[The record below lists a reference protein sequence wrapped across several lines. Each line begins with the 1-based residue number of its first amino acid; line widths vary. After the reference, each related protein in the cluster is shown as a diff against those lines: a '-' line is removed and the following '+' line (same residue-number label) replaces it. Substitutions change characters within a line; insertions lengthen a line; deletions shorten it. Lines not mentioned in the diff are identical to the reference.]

1 MEKQSAIID
10 TCVILRDTNVIV
22 RANQIGYPVITDIV
36 LRELDGLKKNI
47 DVANDA
53 KQFFRNMSLESEN
66 LQETPDG
73 IRILDGD
80 RLSKFTYKNQYVF
93 VLHRDKYKSSG
104 NNDSKIREVAK
115 DYGFQFVTADRGNK
129 IAAEAEGI
137 SSHFWEK
144 TESTQRPGSGSSRQ
158 KKPLKKVNSFKI
170 AKRPR
175 TLDDQQNTISA
186 LPGEGDKAYLSN
198 RRTSV
203 ILTKKL
209 ASGGEGVVYETS
221 RENSVAKIYHK
232 THLTK
237 IRRDKLELMISKPVK
252 HPSICWPTDILLNS
266 SGEFCGYLMPGAQG
280 VILQTS
286 VFIPP
291 LLKRKFPHW
300 TRKNLVELALQ
311 FTKAVEFL
319 NERNVLIGDIN
330 PMNVLVTDDGSK
342 IYIVDCDSFQ
352 IEDFP
357 CPVGTINFTSAD
369 IQGTDYKSFL
379 RTKSHEEFALA
390 TMIFMILMPGKPPYS
405 QEGGI
410 SQAENIK
417 SGEFPYPFGKDYRSQ
432 NIASGSWRFI
442 WSHFPYAIKE
452 AFHEAFRQ
460 KRQLSPSKWLSY
472 LSTYKSELEK
482 GWHSDAIFPTGMKIP
497 PRYSA
502 TRTCDADGC
511 NNTFDVHKDFE
522 AKAIEAGKG
531 LYCDS
536 CLRRFTLERLVHE
549 ANVNPTERGIK
560 SRKPNFRTSTTKRHQ
575 AAQKT
580 SFRKTTPK
588 KAKTSNDGSTIMGI
602 LMLVGGLLLVFTIP
616 WLVLP
621 IALAIYLFIK
631 FGKANK

>member
-1 MEKQSAIID
+1 MDKQSAIID

-22 RANQIGYPVITDIV
+22 RANQIGYPIITDVI
-36 LRELDGLKKNI
+36 LGELDGLKKNP

-53 KQFFRNMSLESEN
+53 KQFFRNMSVESEN
-66 LQETPDG
+66 LYETPDR
-73 IRILDGD
+73 IKILDGD
-80 RLSKFTYKNQYVF
+80 RLTKFTYKNQF
-93 VLHRDKYKSSG
+93 IFILHRDKYKSQG
-104 NNDSKIREVAK
+104 NNDSKIREVAR

-137 SSHFWEK
+137 SSHFWNQ
-144 TESTQRPGSGSSRQ
+144 TESTQRPDSGTSKP
-158 KKPLKKVNSFKI
+158 KKTLRKIDSFRLATKV
-170 AKRPR
+170 R
-175 TLDDQQNTISA
+175 TLDDQPTIVSA
-186 LPGEGDKAYLSN
+186 LPGEEDKAYLSN
-198 RRTSV
+198 RKTSV
-203 ILTKKL
+203 TLTKKL
-209 ASGGEGVVYETS
+209 ASGGEGIVFETN
-221 RENSVAKIYHK
+221 RKNSVAKIYHK

-252 HPSICWPTDILLNS
+252 HPSICWPTDILVNS
-266 SGEFCGYLMPGAQG
+266 SGEFCGYLMPKAQG

-291 LLKRKFPHW
+291 LLKRKFPLW
-300 TRKNLVELALQ
+300 TRKNLVEIALQ

-330 PMNVLVTDDGSK
+330 PMNILVTDEGSK

-417 SGEFPYPFGKDYRSQ
+417 SGEFPYPFGKEYRSQ

-460 KRQLSPSKWLSY
+460 KRQLSPSKWLSL
-472 LSTYKSELEK
+472 LSTYKNELEK
-482 GWHSDAIFPTGMKIP
+482 GWHSDDIFPTGMKIP
-497 PRYSA
+497 PKYSV
-502 TRTCDADGC
+502 TRTCDTDGC
-511 NNTFDVHKDFE
+511 NNIFEVHKDFE

-531 LYCDS
+531 LYCES
-536 CLRRFTLERLVHE
+536 CLRKFTLERLAHE
-549 ANVNPTERGIK
+549 ANVNPAARSQATKNSSFKINKTKNQQSVRKGIY
-560 SRKPNFRTSTTKRHQ
+560 
-575 AAQKT
+575 
-580 SFRKTTPK
+580 K
-588 KAKTSNDGSTIMGI
+588 KASTQNKPAKDGSAIVGI
-602 LMLVGGLLLVFTIP
+602 LFLGGCL
-616 WLVLP
+616 WLIFKIGWYVLP
-621 IALAIYLFIK
+621 IAIAVYLLVK
-631 FGKANK
+631 FGKDNK